1 MERKKRE
8 FEVLKSETE
17 PPCLELEEKVIISLV
32 FLSLKITKQTL
43 NECPKSSS
51 FSSELDA

>member
-1 MERKKRE
+1 VERKKRE